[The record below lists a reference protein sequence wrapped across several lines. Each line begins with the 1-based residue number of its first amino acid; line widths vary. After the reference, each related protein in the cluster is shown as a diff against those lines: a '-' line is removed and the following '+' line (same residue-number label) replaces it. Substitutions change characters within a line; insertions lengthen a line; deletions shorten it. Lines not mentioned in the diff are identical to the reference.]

1 MKKGIEIIY
10 SEVAPTY
17 ELVNHILTFGLDI
30 YWRRKTAKL
39 AQKKGGKL
47 WLDICSGTGELAKNL
62 SKQSNI
68 NNRWILAVDGSL
80 PMLSL
85 AKKKGTGKNILFS
98 IADAGR
104 LPFND
109 DTFDVITIGFAARNL
124 NFNSAAFLNYL
135 REFRRILKPGG
146 LFLNLE
152 TSQPGKKWIKKIF
165 HGYVRSMVRPI
176 GHLISG
182 SKAGYAYLSF
192 TIPRFYGA
200 GELSDLL
207 VRADFRDVEYIQL
220 FLGTAAI
227 HTAEK

>member
-17 ELVNHILTFGLDI
+17 ELINHILTFGLDI
-30 YWRRKTAKL
+30 YWRRKTATL
-39 AQKKGGKL
+39 AQKNGGKL
-47 WLDICSGTGELAKNL
+47 WLDICSGTGELAINL
-62 SKQSNI
+62 SKKSN
-68 NNRWILAVDGSL
+68 NKRWILAVDGSL

-85 AKKKGTGKNILFS
+85 AKKKGAGKNILFS

-109 DTFDVITIGFAARNL
+109 NIFDVITIGFAARNL
-124 NFNSAAFLNYL
+124 NLNSAAFLSYL
-135 REFRRILKPGG
+135 REFRRVLKPGG

-152 TSQPGKKWIKKIF
+152 TSQPKKNWLKKIL
-165 HGYVRSMVRPI
+165 HGYVRLVVKPV
-176 GHLISG
+176 GHLISK

-192 TIPRFYGA
+192 TIPRFYSA
-200 GELSDLL
+200 GELCELL
-207 VRADFRDVEYIQL
+207 FQAEFKNVEYIQL

>member
-17 ELVNHILTFGLDI
+17 ELINHVLTFGLDI

-39 AQKKGGKL
+39 AHKNGGEI

-62 SKQSNI
+62 SKKSD

-85 AKKKGTGKNILFS
+85 AKKKEAGKNILFS

-109 DTFDVITIGFAARNL
+109 NTFDVITIGFAARNL
-124 NFNSAAFLNYL
+124 NFNSAAFLSYL
-135 REFRRILKPGG
+135 REFRRILKPRG

-152 TSQPGKKWIKKIF
+152 TSQPKKSWIKKFF
-165 HGYVRSMVRPI
+165 HAYVRLVVKPV
-176 GHLISG
+176 GYLISG

-192 TIPRFYGA
+192 TIPRFYSA
-200 GELSDLL
+200 VELTGLL
-207 VRADFRDVEYIQL
+207 HQAEFKNVDYIQL